1 METKYIYFFGG
12 GIADGKA
19 ELKDIL
25 GGKGANLA
33 EMSRMGIPVP
43 PGFTITSEVCNFY
56 FHNDKSYP
64 KELKHQVAENLAR
77 IEKLMGAKFGDEEN
91 PLLLSVRSG
100 ARISMPGMLKTI
112 LNLGLNENTV
122 HGLARNTNNERFA
135 YDSHRRFVQI
145 YANVVLG
152 VEWEVLEKFL
162 ERKKQEKGFH
172 LDTELTTEDL
182 KDIIKEIKNKTK
194 EVRGKECP
202 SNPYVQLWGAISAIF
217 ESWHNPAAIAYRE
230 ANDIPHEWGTAVN
243 IQAMV
248 FGNMGDRS
256 GAGVVFSRDPSTG
269 ERKLFGEFMRNAQ
282 GEDIVAGIRTP
293 QPIGDLAEFMPQC
306 YEELSDI
313 SQRLERHFKDLQD
326 IEFTIQDGKLWVLQ
340 TRAGKRTAQASVK
353 AAIDMVREKLISGKE
368 ALCYITPA
376 DIEQLLH
383 PTLDP
388 TAEKEVI
395 ATGLPASPG
404 VASGKIIFDPEELAQ
419 LTREDSSNFILVRN
433 ETSADDFPGIS
444 VAAGVLTA
452 RGGIT
457 SHAAVVAR
465 GMGKSCIVGATAIN
479 IDQGRE
485 EFIVGNKVFR
495 KGDYI
500 TLDGAK
506 GEVIAGK
513 LPIIASKPSRDL
525 EELLV
530 WTDLA
535 KRLKVMAN
543 ADNPQDVKRAREF
556 GAEGVGLCR
565 TEHMFFQADRI
576 YYFRRAILAEDS
588 RAREKALEK
597 LLPMQQMDFLAIFE
611 EMEGLPITVRLLDP
625 PLHEF
630 LPLPYAA
637 EDLKALSKRLG
648 TPFGKLREKVGELQE
663 SNPMLGHRGCRL
675 GITSPEIYQMQ
686 VRAIMEA
693 ACELS
698 KKGFRVFPEI
708 MLPLIG
714 HIEELK
720 FFRDLVVNTC
730 EKVRGEMKAE
740 GLSYQIGIMI
750 ELPRAA
756 LIADELAKFADFF
769 SFGTNDLTQMALGIS
784 RDDDGTFMPSYLK
797 KEIFRLDPFISLDE
811 QGVGELI
818 KIAVERGRKTKPD
831 LKIGVCGEHGG
842 DPKSIEFFHKLGLDY
857 VSCSPYR
864 VPVAR
869 LAAAKVA
876 VNATGLSFKS

>member
-1 METKYIYFFGG
+1 MGTEYVYFFGG
-12 GIADGKA
+12 GTADGSA
-19 ELKDIL
+19 ELRDTL

-43 PGFTITSEVCNFY
+43 PGFTITSEVCDFY
-56 FHNDKSYP
+56 FHNNKSYP
-64 KELKHQVAENLAR
+64 KELEHQVDANLAK
-77 IEKLMGAKFGDEEN
+77 IERLMGTKFGDGEN

-100 ARISMPGMLKTI
+100 ARVSMPGMLKTI
-112 LNLGLNENTV
+112 PNLGLNENTV
-122 HGLARNTNNERFA
+122 RGLAKNTNNERFA
-135 YDSHRRFVQI
+135 YDSYRRFIQT
-145 YANVVLG
+145 YANIVLR
-152 VEWEVLEKFL
+152 VEWEVLEKIL
-162 ERKKQEKGFH
+162 ERRKQQKGFH

-182 KDIIKEIKNKTK
+182 KEIIEEMKNKAK
-194 EVRGKECP
+194 EVTGKECP
-202 SNPYVQLWGAISAIF
+202 SDPYAQLWGAISAIF
-217 ESWHNPAAIAYRE
+217 ESWHNPTATAYRKV
-230 ANDIPHEWGTAVN
+230 NSIPHEWGTAVN
-243 IQAMV
+243 VQAMV

-269 ERKLFGEFMRNAQ
+269 ERKVFGEFMRNAQ

-293 QPIGDLAEFMPQC
+293 QPISDLAEFMPQC
-306 YEELSDI
+306 YKELSDI

-340 TRAGKRTAQASVK
+340 TRSGERTAQASVRV
-353 AAIDMVREKLISGKE
+353 AIDMVREKLISGKQ
-368 ALCYITPA
+368 ALSYITPS
-376 DIEQLLH
+376 DVEQLLH

-388 TAEKEVI
+388 TIEKEVI

-404 VASGKIIFDPEELAQ
+404 VASGKIIFDPQELAQ
-419 LTREDSSNFILVRN
+419 LAREGGDNFILVRS
-433 ETSADDFPGIS
+433 ETSADDFPGMS

-465 GMGKSCIVGATAIN
+465 GMGKSCVVGATAIN
-479 IDQGRE
+479 IDEVRE

-495 KGDYI
+495 KGDFV
-500 TLDGAK
+500 TLDGTK
-506 GEVIAGK
+506 GEVIAGQ
-513 LPIIASKPSRDL
+513 LPSTALKPSRDL

-543 ADNPQDVKRAREF
+543 ADNPQDAKLARDL

-565 TEHMFFQADRI
+565 TEHMFFRPDTI
-576 YYFRRAILAEDS
+576 DHFRRIIIAEDGGVKQ
-588 RAREKALEK
+588 EALEK
-597 LLPMQQMDFLAIFE
+597 LLPIQRADFLQIFE
-611 EMEGLPITVRLLDP
+611 QLEGLPVTVRLLDP

-630 LPLPYAA
+630 LPLPYA
-637 EDLKALSKRLG
+637 EDELKALSKRLS
-648 TPFGKLREKVGELQE
+648 TPFGKLRQKVAELHE

-686 VRAIMEA
+686 VRAVMEA
-693 ACELS
+693 AYELT
-698 KKGFRVFPEI
+698 KKGLRVFPEI

-714 HIEELK
+714 HVEELK
-720 FFRDLVVNTC
+720 FLRDLVVDTC
-730 EKVRGEMKAE
+730 ERVRGEKEAE
-740 GLSYQIGIMI
+740 GLAYEVGIMI

-784 RDDDGTFMPSYLK
+784 RDDAGTFMPSYLK
-797 KEIFRLDPFISLDE
+797 KGLFGGDPFISLDE

-818 KIAVERGRKTKPD
+818 KIAVEKGRKIKPG

-842 DPKSIEFFHKLGLDY
+842 DPKSIEFFDKVGLDY

-869 LAAAKVA
+869 LAAARVA
-876 VNATGLSFKS
+876 VLARP

>member
-56 FHNDKSYP
+56 FHNNKSYP
-64 KELKHQVAENLAR
+64 KKLKHQVDENLAK
-77 IEKLMGAKFGDEEN
+77 IEKLMGAKFGGEAN

-112 LNLGLNENTV
+112 LNLGLNESTI
-122 HGLARNTNNERFA
+122 HGLAKNTNNERFA
-135 YDSHRRFVQI
+135 CDSYRRFVQI

-152 VEWEVLEKFL
+152 VEWEALEKIL
-162 ERKKQEKGFH
+162 EEGKQKRGFH
-172 LDTELTTEDL
+172 LDTELATEDL
-182 KDIIKEIKNKTK
+182 KDIMEEMKNKVK
-194 EVRGKECP
+194 EVRGRECP
-202 SNPYVQLWGAISAIF
+202 SDPYMQLWGAISAIF

-230 ANDIPHEWGTAVN
+230 ANDIPAEWGTAVN
-243 IQAMV
+243 VQAMV

-293 QPIGDLAEFMPQC
+293 QPISDLAEFMPQC
-306 YEELSDI
+306 YRELSDI

-340 TRAGKRTAQASVK
+340 TRSGKRTAQASVK

-368 ALCYITPA
+368 ALCYITPE

-388 TAEKEVI
+388 TVEKEVI

-419 LTREDSSNFILVRN
+419 LAQEDSSAFILVRN

-444 VAAGVLTA
+444 VAAGLLTA

-457 SHAAVVAR
+457 SHAAVVTR
-465 GMGKSCIVGATAIN
+465 GMGKTCIVGATTIN
-479 IDQGRE
+479 IDNVRE
-485 EFIVGNKVFR
+485 EFIAKNKVFR

-500 TLDGAK
+500 TLDGDK

-513 LPIIASKPSRDL
+513 LPITASKPSRDL

-543 ADNPQDVKRAREF
+543 ADNPRDAKLARDL

-565 TEHMFFQADRI
+565 TEHMFFQPDRI
-576 YYFRRAILAEDS
+576 DYFRRAIIAEEG
-588 RAREKALEK
+588 RAKEKALEK
-597 LLPMQQMDFLAIFE
+597 LLPIQRTDFLQIFE
-611 EMEGLPITVRLLDP
+611 QMEGLPITVRLLDP

-630 LPLPYAA
+630 LPLPHA
-637 EDLKALSKRLG
+637 EDELRTLSKRLG
-648 TPFGKLREKVGELQE
+648 VPFGRLREKVGELHE

-693 ACELS
+693 ACELT

-708 MLPLIG
+708 MLPLIA
-714 HIEELK
+714 HVEELK
-720 FFRDLVVNTC
+720 FLRDLVVNTC
-730 EKVRGEMKAE
+730 DKVKGEMEAE
-740 GLSYQIGIMI
+740 GLNYQIGIMI

-769 SFGTNDLTQMALGIS
+769 SFGTNDLTQATLGIS
-784 RDDDGTFMPSYLK
+784 RDDHGTFMPSYLK
-797 KEIFRLDPFISLDE
+797 KGIFRSDPFVSLDKK
-811 QGVGELI
+811 GVGEVI
-818 KIAVERGRKTKPD
+818 KTAVERGRKIKPD
-831 LKIGVCGEHGG
+831 LKIGICGEHGG
-842 DPKSIEFFHKLGLDY
+842 DPKSIEFFDKVGLDY

>member
-1 METKYIYFFGG
+1 METKYVYFFGG

-33 EMSRMGIPVP
+33 EMSRMRIPVP
-43 PGFTITSEVCNFY
+43 PGFTITSEVCNLY
-56 FHNDKSYP
+56 FHNNKSHL
-64 KELKHQVAENLAR
+64 KELEHQIEENLAK
-77 IEKLMGAKFGDEEN
+77 IEKIIGAKFGDEGN

-100 ARISMPGMLKTI
+100 ARISMPGMMDTI
-112 LNLGLNENTV
+112 LNIGLNENTV
-122 HGLARNTNNERFA
+122 RGLAKGTSNERFA
-135 YDSHRRFVQI
+135 YDSYRRFIQMYGKIVMGMQ
-145 YANVVLG
+145 G
-152 VEWEVLEKFL
+152 EVFEKLLEDEK
-162 ERKKQEKGFH
+162 ERKGLT
-172 LDTELTTEDL
+172 LDTELSADGL
-182 KDIIKEIKNKTK
+182 KNLIERMKNEIKE
-194 EVRGKECP
+194 VSGKECP
-202 SNPYVQLWGAISAIF
+202 SDPYMQLWGAISAVF
-217 ESWHNPAAIAYRE
+217 QSWNTPRAIAYRE
-230 ANDIPHEWGTAVN
+230 ANDIPPEWGTAAN
-243 IQAMV
+243 IQTMV
-248 FGNMGDRS
+248 FGNMGNRS

-269 ERKLFGEFMRNAQ
+269 EKKLFGEFMCNAQ

-293 QPIGDLAEFMPQC
+293 QPISALAELMPQC
-306 YEELSDI
+306 YQELSDI

-326 IEFTIQDGKLWVLQ
+326 IEFTIQDGKLWILQ
-340 TRAGKRTAQASVK
+340 TRAGKRTAQAGVK
-353 AAIDMVREKLISGKE
+353 IAIDMVREKLISRKE
-368 ALCYITPA
+368 ALHYIAPE

-383 PTLDP
+383 PTLDS

-419 LTREDSSNFILVRN
+419 LAREGGDDFILVRN
-433 ETSADDFPGIS
+433 KTSADDFPGIRA
-444 VAAGVLTA
+444 AAGVLTTT
-452 RGGIT
+452 GGIT
-457 SHAAVVAR
+457 SHAAVVTR
-465 GMGKSCIVGATAIN
+465 GMGKTCIVGASGIS
-479 IDQGRE
+479 ISDVRE
-485 EFIVGNKVFR
+485 EFIVGNRIFR

-500 TLDGAK
+500 TLDGTE
-506 GEVIAGK
+506 GEVLSGK
-513 LPIIASKPSRDL
+513 LPVIAPRPGRDF

-543 ADNPQDVKRAREF
+543 ADTPQDAKLARDF

-565 TEHMFFQADRI
+565 TEHMFFQPDRI
-576 YYFRRAILAEDS
+576 DHFRRVIIAEES
-588 RAREKALEK
+588 GAKEKALEE
-597 LLPMQQMDFLAIFE
+597 LLLIQRTDFGQIFAQ
-611 EMEGLPITVRLLDP
+611 MEGLPVTIRLLDP

-630 LPLPYAA
+630 LPPPHA
-637 EDLKALSKRLG
+637 EDELKALSQRLG
-648 TPFGKLREKVGELQE
+648 IPFGKLREKVTELHE

-675 GITSPEIYQMQ
+675 GITSPEIYQIQ
-686 VRAIMEA
+686 VRAVIEA

-708 MLPLIG
+708 MLPLIA
-714 HIEELK
+714 HVEELK
-720 FFRDLVVNTC
+720 FLRELVVNTC
-730 EKVRGEMKAE
+730 EKVKMEKEAE
-740 GLSYQIGIMI
+740 GLAYKVGIMI

-784 RDDDGTFMPSYLK
+784 RDDAGTFMPSYLK
-797 KEIFRLDPFISLDE
+797 REILRLDPFISLDE
-811 QGVGELI
+811 KGVGELI

-842 DPKSIEFFHKLGLDY
+842 DPKSIEFFHKVGLDY

-869 LAAAKVA
+869 LTAARIALEL
-876 VNATGLSFKS
+876 TT

>member
-1 METKYIYFFGG
+1 METKYVYFFGG

-19 ELKDIL
+19 ELKHIL

-43 PGFTITSEVCNFY
+43 PGFTITSEVCNLY
-56 FHNDKSYP
+56 FQNNKSYP
-64 KELKHQVAENLAR
+64 KELKHQVDENLAK
-77 IEKLMGAKFGDEEN
+77 IEKIIGAKFGDEGN
-91 PLLLSVRSG
+91 SLLLSVRSG
-100 ARISMPGMLKTI
+100 ARISMPGMMDTI
-112 LNLGLNENTV
+112 LNVGLNENTV
-122 HGLARNTNNERFA
+122 SGLAKRTNNERFA
-135 YDSHRRFVQI
+135 YDSYRRFIQMYGKIVMGMQ
-145 YANVVLG
+145 G
-152 VEWEVLEKFL
+152 EVFEKLLED
-162 ERKKQEKGFH
+162 EKGRKGLT
-172 LDTELTTEDL
+172 LDTELSADGL
-182 KDIIKEIKNKTK
+182 KNLIERMKNGIKE
-194 EVRGKECP
+194 VMDKECP
-202 SNPYVQLWGAISAIF
+202 SDPYVQLWGAISAVF
-217 ESWHNPAAIAYRE
+217 ESWNTPRAIAYRE
-230 ANDIPHEWGTAVN
+230 ANAIPSEWGTAAN

-248 FGNMGDRS
+248 FGNMGNRS

-269 ERKLFGEFMRNAQ
+269 ERKLFGEFMCTAQ

-293 QPIGDLAEFMPQC
+293 QPISDLAEIMPQC
-306 YEELSDI
+306 YQELSDI

-326 IEFTIQDGKLWVLQ
+326 IEFTIQDGKLWILQ
-340 TRAGKRTAQASVK
+340 TRAGKRTAQAGVK
-353 AAIDMVREKLISGKE
+353 IAIDMAREKLISKKE
-368 ALCYITPA
+368 ALRYIAPE

-404 VASGKIIFDPEELAQ
+404 VVSGKIIFDPEELAQ
-419 LTREDSSNFILVRN
+419 LAREGGDDFILVRN
-433 ETSADDFPGIS
+433 KTSADDFSGIR
-444 VAAGVLTA
+444 AAIGVLTST
-452 RGGIT
+452 GGIT
-457 SHAAVVAR
+457 SHAAVVTR
-465 GMGKSCIVGATAIN
+465 GMGKTCIVGASGIN
-479 IDQGRE
+479 INEGKE
-485 EFIVGNKVFR
+485 EFVAGNRIFR

-500 TLDGAK
+500 TLDGTE

-513 LPIIASKPSRDL
+513 PPIIAPKPSRDL

-543 ADNPQDVKRAREF
+543 VDNPQDAKLAREL

-565 TEHMFFQADRI
+565 TEHMFFQPDRI
-576 YYFRRAILAEDS
+576 DHFRRVIIAEEG
-588 RAREKALEK
+588 RAKEKALEE
-597 LLPMQQMDFLAIFE
+597 LLRIQRADFGQIFE
-611 EMEGLPITVRLLDP
+611 QMESLPVTIRLLDP

-630 LPLPYAA
+630 LPPPHAA
-637 EDLKALSKRLG
+637 DELKALSQHLS
-648 TPFGKLREKVGELQE
+648 TPFEKLRDRVKELHE

-675 GITSPEIYQMQ
+675 GITSPEIYQIQ

-698 KKGFRVFPEI
+698 KKGVRVFPEI
-708 MLPLIG
+708 MLPLIA
-714 HIEELK
+714 HVEELK
-720 FFRDLVVNTC
+720 FLRELVVNTC
-730 EKVRGEMKAE
+730 EKVKGEKEAE
-740 GLSYQIGIMI
+740 DLAYKVGIMI

-756 LIADELAKFADFF
+756 LIANELAKFADFF

-784 RDDDGTFMPSYLK
+784 RDDAGTFMPSYLE
-797 KEIFRLDPFISLDE
+797 KEIFRLNPFISLDE
-811 QGVGELI
+811 KGVGELI

-842 DPKSIEFFHKLGLDY
+842 DPKSIEFFHKVGLDY

-869 LAAAKVA
+869 LTAARVA
-876 VNATGLSFKS
+876 VEPTT